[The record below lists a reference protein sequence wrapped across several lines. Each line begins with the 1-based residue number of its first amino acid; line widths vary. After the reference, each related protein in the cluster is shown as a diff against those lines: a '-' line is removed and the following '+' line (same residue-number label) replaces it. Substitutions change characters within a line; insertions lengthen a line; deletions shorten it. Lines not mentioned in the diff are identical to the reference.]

1 MASITL
7 RIPKGSPLT
16 NLEVDNNFAN
26 LNTYK
31 TEIGGDISGNV
42 LAPTVSRIQGRQVS
56 NVAPANA
63 QAYVWISG
71 NNQWEP
77 GNVVG
82 IAHFVETNNILY
94 SYSAFTATD
103 ITNVNVNIDAVF
115 SPKGTG
121 ASVAHITTNDA
132 TGGDK
137 RGEYATDFQKH
148 RSVKEQV
155 ASGNYS
161 VIVGGRNNKASGLHS
176 SILSGID
183 NEASGSYSVNV
194 SGAESKASGTYSST
208 LGGYQSNA
216 NSNYSTVI
224 GGRKG
229 TSRGITGYT
238 VFPANNI
245 PIANEEGASQAGLL
259 VLGTETDSSF
269 KKSLTSDSGSPAYTN
284 QFYPAYNTTVGVRGL
299 VVARQVGGINGSPGD
314 SRVWSFEGSV
324 SKSSNGVLSVVGEI
338 VIHKLP
344 ETANTLYWDIEVISQ
359 SGILKVNVT
368 GENDKTIRWV
378 CRLDTVEV
386 GN

>member
-1 MASITL
+1 M
-7 RIPKGSPLT
+7 
-16 NLEVDNNFAN
+16 
-26 LNTYK
+26 
-31 TEIGGDISGNV
+31 
-42 LAPTVSRIQGRQVS
+42 
-56 NVAPANA
+56 
-63 QAYVWISG
+63 
-71 NNQWEP
+71 
-77 GNVVG
+77 
-82 IAHFVETNNILY
+82 
-94 SYSAFTATD
+94 
-103 ITNVNVNIDAVF
+103 
-115 SPKGTG
+115 
-121 ASVAHITTNDA
+121 
-132 TGGDK
+132 
-137 RGEYATDFQKH
+137 
-148 RSVKEQV
+148 
-155 ASGNYS
+155 
-161 VIVGGRNNKASGLHS
+161 
-176 SILSGID
+176 
-183 NEASGSYSVNV
+183 
-194 SGAESKASGTYSST
+194 
-208 LGGYQSNA
+208 
-216 NSNYSTVI
+216 
-224 GGRKG
+224 
-229 TSRGITGYT
+229 
-238 VFPANNI
+238 FPASNI